1 MSETAVVLEIGG
13 ASPEAGDDVEI
24 RQVHGRDQSEGGKAG
39 FAVQP
44 GMAQGNCGK
53 CVGKVIHGT
62 IKNLKFEI

>member
-24 RQVHGRDQSEGGKAG
+24 RQVRGRDQSEGGKPG

-53 CVGKVIHGT
+53 GVGQVIHGT
-62 IKNLKFEI
+62 SLKFEI